1 MLKHIGKHGDKKVVI
16 LYHTVPNEE
25 HMCLVVYSDLLP
37 RMMHDEI
44 MKCVESA
51 PGQEAKDFADALF
64 RNIMADGR
72 NTLETLH
79 REGLIKKVQTGQVIV
94 TPTPQS
100 SVRLDE
106 LNTMLAEIAKG
117 TEAIKRMEEMDKN
130 SGFNGKKAVKEGRE
144 AWVPPSSRT
153 AEVNTPVTPVADAFK
168 VLSDTDL
175 AAQRAAQAT
184 KMRADAAQLLA
195 EATRL
200 EQEAQSLTPAKVAN
214 VRSNTAQKAKKTKT
228 AKAA

>member
-51 PGQEAKDFADALF
+51 PGQEAKDLADALF

-106 LNTMLAEIAKG
+106 LNTMLAEISKG

-130 SGFNGKKAVKEGRE
+130 SGFNGKRNVKEGRE

-153 AEVNTPVTPVADAFK
+153 AETPVTPVTDAFK

-175 AAQRAAQAT
+175 AAQRAQQAV

-200 EQEAQSLTPAKVAN
+200 EQEAQSLAPAKVAN
-214 VRSNTAQKAKKTKT
+214 VRSNTAQKAKKTKA